1 MERWS
6 DGVADQSSL
15 PPLRHKLVDFP
26 QIAAS
31 SDSQPTMNASSFLPA
46 LLLAGSAAAADWPQF
61 RGPQACGVDSAA
73 PAPVRWNVEKNE
85 NVRWRA
91 AIPGLGHSCPILW
104 GDRVYVTTAV
114 QPGKAEL
121 KVGLYGDIEPVAAE
135 GPQQWRLLALDRSTG
150 KVLWDKVAHEAMPR
164 SQRHPKASHCN
175 CTPAT
180 DGRCIVAILGS
191 ASAGSYS
198 PRSAMRRPPLR
209 GELPT
214 RPCRVRSSAPGR
226 ELPPRRSPR
235 SRLQPSS
242 SPRR

>member
-1 MERWS
+1 
-6 DGVADQSSL
+6 
-15 PPLRHKLVDFP
+15 
-26 QIAAS
+26 
-31 SDSQPTMNASSFLPA
+31 MNAFSFLPA

-91 AIPGLGHSCPILW
+91 AIPGLAHSCPILW

-135 GPQQWRLLALDRSTG
+135 GPQQWRLLALDQSTG

-164 SQRHPKASHCN
+164 SQHPN
-175 CTPAT
+175 
-180 DGRCIVAILGS
+180 AIPKRLI
-191 ASAGSYS
+191 AIA
-198 PRSAMRRPPLR
+198 PR
-209 GELPT
+209 LPT
-214 RPCRVRSSAPGR
+214 AVALSPSSAPKACSVLIWRANNSGKKIWVQWIPGITASR
-226 ELPPRRSPR
+226 ARNGALPVRR
-235 SRLQPSS
+235 
-242 SPRR
+242 